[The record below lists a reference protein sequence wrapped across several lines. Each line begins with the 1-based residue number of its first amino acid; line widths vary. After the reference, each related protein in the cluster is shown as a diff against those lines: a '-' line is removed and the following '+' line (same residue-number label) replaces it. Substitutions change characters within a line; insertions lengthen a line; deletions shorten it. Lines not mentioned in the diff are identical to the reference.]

1 MAFTAAHLRAA
12 RRHLRKHDPIMRA
25 MINQV
30 GPCTVRC
37 QRDRFQMLV
46 RSIISQQI
54 SVGAARSIRNRLEQ
68 LVAPERITSESLLK
82 FKAAKLRSAGISP
95 QKAAYLLDL
104 ANKVE
109 QGTLVLRTIGRRS
122 DEDVIKELTQV
133 KGIGHWTAQMFLMF
147 ALGRLDIFPADD
159 LGIRIAI
166 RDHYDL
172 KELPGKKLSHEI
184 AQPWRPYATIASW
197 YLWRSLDLQ
206 RQRKAGKTGSST

>member
-1 MAFTAAHLRAA
+1 MAFTAAHLRSA
-12 RRHLRKHDPIMRA
+12 RRHLRKHDPIMRS

-68 LVAPERITSESLLK
+68 LLAPDRITPETLLG
-82 FKAAKLRSAGISP
+82 FKPRQLRSAGLSP
-95 QKAAYLLDL
+95 QKTTYILDL
-104 ANKVE
+104 ANKIE
-109 QGTLVLRTIGRRS
+109 QGHVVLRTIGRRG
-122 DEDVIKELTQV
+122 DEAVIKELTQV

-147 ALGRLDIFPADD
+147 ALGRLDIFPAAD

-166 RDHYDL
+166 RDHYGVA
-172 KELPGKKLSHEI
+172 ELPGKKLSHEI
-184 AQPWRPYATIASW
+184 AAPWRPYATIASW

-206 RQRKAGKTGSST
+206 RQRKAGKTRSST

>member
-68 LVAPERITSESLLK
+68 LVAPERITPERLLK
-82 FKAAKLRSAGISP
+82 FKTARLRSAGISP
-95 QKAAYLLDL
+95 QKLYIVYLCSI
-104 ANKVE
+104 
-109 QGTLVLRTIGRRS
+109 QI
-122 DEDVIKELTQV
+122 
-133 KGIGHWTAQMFLMF
+133 
-147 ALGRLDIFPADD
+147 
-159 LGIRIAI
+159 
-166 RDHYDL
+166 YC
-172 KELPGKKLSHEI
+172 
-184 AQPWRPYATIASW
+184 
-197 YLWRSLDLQ
+197 
-206 RQRKAGKTGSST
+206 